1 MNAFERKVKIIKELI
16 RFNKN
21 PVFFIS
27 ALYLCCFGYIKRRAI
42 RNFTKVLGHKI
53 NLFYADIC

>member
-21 PVFFIS
+21 PVFFTSDIIP
-27 ALYLCCFGYIKRRAI
+27 LLFRVIKRRAI

>member
-27 ALYLCCFGYIKRRAI
+27 DIIPL
-42 RNFTKVLGHKI
+42 
-53 NLFYADIC
+53 LFRVY

>member
-27 ALYLCCFGYIKRRAI
+27 ANDGLETAI
-42 RNFTKVLGHKI
+42 TNYNHLE
-53 NLFYADIC
+53 

>member
-21 PVFFIS
+21 PVFFHI
-27 ALYLCCFGYIKRRAI
+27 
-42 RNFTKVLGHKI
+42 GHYTFVVSGILKGVP
-53 NLFYADIC
+53 